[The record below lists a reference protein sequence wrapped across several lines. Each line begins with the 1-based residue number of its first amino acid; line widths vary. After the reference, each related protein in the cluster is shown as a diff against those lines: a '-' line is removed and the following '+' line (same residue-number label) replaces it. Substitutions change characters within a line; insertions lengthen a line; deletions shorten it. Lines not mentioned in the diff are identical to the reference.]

1 MDDRRK
7 DICNGCVYAV
17 SKTVGTKKCLCPFCS
32 APPASTHE
40 VEIKILHIL
49 MDAGNAGGFN
59 QLAGVYANGLIGV
72 RQDWAKANELFS

>member
-1 MDDRRK
+1 
-7 DICNGCVYAV
+7 
-17 SKTVGTKKCLCPFCS
+17 
-32 APPASTHE
+32 
-40 VEIKILHIL
+40 